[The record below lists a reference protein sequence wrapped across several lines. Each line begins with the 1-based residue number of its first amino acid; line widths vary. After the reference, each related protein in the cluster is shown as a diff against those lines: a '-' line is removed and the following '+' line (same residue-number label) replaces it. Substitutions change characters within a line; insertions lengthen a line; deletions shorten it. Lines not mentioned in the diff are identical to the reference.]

1 MSERIYGPREKLK
14 HIPLPYDDESYL
26 DRQKRFMWW
35 FQKYY
40 RMTQTVRG
48 AVAGEFYHGADSL
61 MDENGIERAVGI
73 LAGMLFQMQYSTLR
87 DPVDRELAQ
96 VAWEVIKDL
105 DTGEYYDLMSEEDA
119 EFMKMDVR
127 KVRSYLKEHPGLL
140 WGS

>member
-1 MSERIYGPREKLK
+1 MGDWVFGPRENLK
-14 HIPLPYDDESYL
+14 RIPLDEDSNYL
-26 DRQKRFMWW
+26 DLRDAITDWYMELYAQEK
-35 FQKYY
+35 K
-40 RMTQTVRG
+40 VRR
-48 AVAGEFYHGADSL
+48 AVNGILYHGFDDS
-61 MDENGIERAVGI
+61 MDDNGMEKATAII
-73 LAGMLFQMQYSTLR
+73 AGMLFQMQYSTLR

-140 WGS
+140 R